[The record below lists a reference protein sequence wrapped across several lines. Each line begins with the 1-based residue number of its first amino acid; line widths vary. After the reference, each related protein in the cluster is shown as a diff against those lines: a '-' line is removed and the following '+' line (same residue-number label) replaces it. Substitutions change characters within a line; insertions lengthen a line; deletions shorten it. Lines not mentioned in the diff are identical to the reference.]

1 LVSLSN
7 VSRVDGME
15 IKTIQWAGGLLVG
28 GSAAYWTYQK
38 GLLGVAPQDKKM
50 AFMVGFGFGAI
61 TGVFV
66 IPIVLLP
73 LYMIGVMKI

>member
-1 LVSLSN
+1 
-7 VSRVDGME
+7 ME